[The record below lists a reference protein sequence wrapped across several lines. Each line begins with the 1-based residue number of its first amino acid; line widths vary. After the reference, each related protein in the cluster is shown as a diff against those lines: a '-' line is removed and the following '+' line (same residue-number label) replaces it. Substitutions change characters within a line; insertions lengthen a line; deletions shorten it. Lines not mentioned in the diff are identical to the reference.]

1 MKTVLRLFPIAAL
14 FAAAVFSAEPAGP
27 PVSKIFAQQ
36 LAGLER
42 DLVPL
47 AQAMPA
53 ELYKF
58 APSNGEFKG
67 VRTFGQQVSHTAAV
81 IYAVSAAAL
90 GEKNPTEMGSDENGP
105 ASLKTKDAILKYLKE
120 SLAYGR
126 KAMAALTEK
135 NLTDLVPSAFGSGKA
150 PRISMAN
157 IAIWHSFDHY
167 GQMVVYA
174 RMNGIIPPASRR

>member
-1 MKTVLRLFPIAAL
+1 MKTVLRLFLIASL
-14 FAAAVFSAEPAGP
+14 FAALALSAESAGP

-36 LAGLER
+36 LAGMER
-42 DLVPL
+42 ELVPL
-47 AQAMPA
+47 AEAMPA
-53 ELYKF
+53 EKYSF

-67 VRTFGQQVSHTAAV
+67 VRTFAQQVTHTAAV
-81 IYAVSAAAL
+81 IYAVAAAAL
-90 GEKNPTEMGSDENGP
+90 GEKNPSELGPDENGP
-105 ASLKTKDAILKYLKE
+105 ASLKSKEAILKYLKE

-150 PRISMAN
+150 PRIAMAN
-157 IAIWHSFDHY
+157 LAIWHSFDHY